1 MSTTSLF
8 SKSFEFR
15 IGHSRHPTQSRTL
28 TTEQKDDF
36 IRSHHQ
42 SQQELDTVLE
52 NNIFL
57 SIKMIENAIIKV
69 VVLDSYF

>member
-1 MSTTSLF
+1 MTSSF
-8 SKSFEFR
+8 SKTFEFH

-36 IRSHHQ
+36 LKISYQDYHQ

-52 NNIFL
+52 NNIL
-57 SIKMIENAIIKV
+57 
-69 VVLDSYF
+69 